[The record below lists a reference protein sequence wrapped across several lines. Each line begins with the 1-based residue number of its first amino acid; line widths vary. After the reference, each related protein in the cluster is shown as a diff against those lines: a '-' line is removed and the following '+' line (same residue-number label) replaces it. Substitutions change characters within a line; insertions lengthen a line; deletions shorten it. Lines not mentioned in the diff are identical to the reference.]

1 MSIFHLKNLISEI
14 IKENS
19 SGGQVLGCVTTHKAS
34 ICSTIYDAS
43 VLGDILFDNPKSG
56 GKHPWKLL
64 VPCVVGFVCVSPP
77 KNPCWNAYEIKAI
90 AGPGRLVYPVG
101 YATSPSGRLI
111 SDRERM
117 TDLAISAWGN
127 MASKNT
133 RKALRLDDY
142 LHRHDPEDP
151 NDYHTDDP
159 ADDCELRKE
168 DFLNFAYESDGT
180 EEGLY
185 NGLVNTH
192 NQEISDL
199 KLSYK
204 GHPLLEDF
212 ENLMTNAG
220 WDFFDIK
227 TP

>member
-14 IKENS
+14 IKES
-19 SGGQVLGCVTTHKAS
+19 SGGGEVLGCVTTHKAS

-43 VLGDILFDNPKSG
+43 ILGDIIFDNPNPNQKY
-56 GKHPWKLL
+56 PYKLL

-77 KNPCWNAYEIKAI
+77 KNPCWDAYEVKAI
-90 AGPGRLVYPVG
+90 AGPGGLVYPIG

-117 TDLAISAWGN
+117 TPKAIDAWGN
-127 MASKNT
+127 MSSKNK

-142 LHRHDPEDP
+142 MHRHDPEDP

-168 DFLNFAYESDGT
+168 DYLNFAYESDGS
-180 EEGLY
+180 EAGLY
-185 NGLVNTH
+185 NGFVNTH

-199 KLSYK
+199 KSSYG

-212 ENLMTNAG
+212 ENLITQAG
-220 WDFFDIK
+220 WDFFDLK